1 MDLCDNRRM
10 WAIVLFCCW
19 RLIPWKRVRKQ
30 QRRRQNRGGGGG
42 GEEDNRGRVEISLQ
56 SFNCGPFHG
65 GELCHFFN

>member
-19 RLIPWKRVRKQ
+19 RLIPWKRVRKP
-30 QRRRQNRGGGGG
+30 QRRRQNRVGGGGG
-42 GEEDNRGRVEISLQ
+42 EDNRGRVEISLQ